1 MTNTEKAKSGVGYLM
16 KYLSKLGEFH
26 TFPPHL
32 RLYGVGGLNPDARQI
47 RTWYN
52 LPEWVKNQHG
62 VGDVKR
68 EGSRLIVVDTGEILE
83 PLYEREFYPGGLRLT
98 PKREVPERQH
108 HGAYS
113 TLESHYSPF

>member
-52 LPEWVKNQHG
+52 LPEWVKSDYG

-68 EGSRLIVVDTGEILE
+68 EGSRLIVLDTGELLE
-83 PLYEREFYPGGLRLT
+83 PLYRREFFSGGVRLH
-98 PKREVPERQH
+98 PLREVPTRLH
-108 HGAYS
+108 DGAYS
-113 TLESHYSPF
+113 TIQRCTE